1 MKKKIIEISFI
12 LMGII
17 LIAYPIIS
25 VCISSYNQTIA
36 ISNYQETIDKLSEKE
51 KEDELEKARKYNEEM
66 GEIVSVDISLSTPTE
81 DDEYVSYFNVLNIG
95 EAMAYISIP
104 KIDAYLPIYHGLSEE
119 VLQSGVGHLETT
131 ALPVGGLGTHCVLA
145 GHTGLVRTK
154 IFDDINKLEEKDKF
168 YIYVLGE
175 TLTYEVDKID
185 VVLPENTDTIV
196 VEKDKDYITLV
207 TCTPY
212 MINTHRLLV
221 RGVRVQ
227 NEEIELENIENKT
240 DIKNINENR
249 RNNIVISIIIFVVI
263 TIILM
268 RYILIN
274 RKIKSQKK
282 SNKYI
287 QNV

>member
-25 VCISSYNQTIA
+25 ACISSYNQTIA
-36 ISNYQETIDKLSEKE
+36 ISNYQETIDNLTEKE
-51 KEDELEKARKYNEEM
+51 KEEELEKARKYNEEM
-66 GEIVSVDISLSTPTE
+66 EETVSVDISLSTPTQE
-81 DDEYVSYFNVLNIG
+81 GEYVSYLNVLNIG

-104 KIDAYLPIYHGLSEE
+104 KIDTYLPIYHGLSEE

-154 IFDDINKLEEKDKF
+154 IFDDINKLKEKDKF

-212 MINTHRLLV
+212 MINSHRLLV
-221 RGVRVQ
+221 RGVRIE
-227 NEEIELENIENKT
+227 NEEAESEDIENKV
-240 DIKNINENR
+240 DIQNINENR
-249 RNNIVISIIIFVVI
+249 RNNIVISIIILVII

-268 RYILIN
+268 SYILIN
-274 RKIKSQKK
+274 RKIKFRKK
-282 SNKYI
+282 TNK
-287 QNV
+287 

>member
-66 GEIVSVDISLSTPTE
+66 GEIVSVDISLSTSTE

-168 YIYVLGE
+168 YIYILGE

-274 RKIKSQKK
+274 GKIKSRKK

>member
-66 GEIVSVDISLSTPTE
+66 REIVSVDISLSTSTE

-168 YIYVLGE
+168 YIYILGE

-274 RKIKSQKK
+274 GKIKSRKK